1 MNMVALTFLVCLV
14 LIGTSEGAM
23 PRSRLEY
30 EDSAWKDLKDSLG
43 KMMAQDAAQV
53 FSICAIYPDW
63 CLG

>member
-53 FSICAIYPDW
+53 SSICAIYPDW